1 MAQYALSNTQTGSQ
15 QAIASAYKT
24 LTALT
29 AATATL
35 RRAWV
40 YDILVGP
47 SGQPNA
53 VDCEIVWQISRQTAA
68 GTSTAAT
75 PNPNDPADAAA
86 GTVGSVNFTAEG
98 TVTASSELLTLALN
112 QRNSQRWIARD
123 DKSRLVIPAT
133 NLNGLAAR
141 AKSSA
146 YVGTGVVDMAFDE

>member
-1 MAQYALSNTQTGSQ
+1 MAQYVISNTQTGTQ
-15 QAIASAYKT
+15 QSLAATYKT

-40 YDILVGP
+40 YDILVGA

-53 VDCEIVWQISRQTAA
+53 VDCEIVWQFSRQTAA

-75 PNPNDPADAAA
+75 PNPNDPADVAA

-98 TVTASSELLTLALN
+98 TVTASSELLTLGLN
-112 QRNSQRWIARD
+112 QRNSQRWVARD

-133 NLNGLAAR
+133 NLAGIAGR

-146 YVGTGVVDMAFDE
+146 YTSTGIIDMAFDE